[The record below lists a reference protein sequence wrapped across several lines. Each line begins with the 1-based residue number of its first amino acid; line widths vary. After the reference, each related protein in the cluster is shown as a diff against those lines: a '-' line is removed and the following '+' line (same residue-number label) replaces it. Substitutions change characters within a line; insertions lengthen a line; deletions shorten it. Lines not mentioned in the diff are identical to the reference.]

1 MMPIIIIRKRN
12 RIRPRY
18 YKRRKG
24 IYRVQGGRCCRMM
37 QGKGFGDDLL
47 KEIALP
53 FRAFGKMLGIG

>member
-1 MMPIIIIRKRN
+1 MPIIIIRN

-24 IYRVQGGRCCRMM
+24 SVVYRVQGGRRRRIMR
-37 QGKGFGDDLL
+37 GRGFGDDLL
-47 KEIALP
+47 KGIALP